1 MANAQTPTPADYAT
15 HFRIPE
21 LKNEYYLDCFK
32 AGRKARFMAE
42 SAKQIP
48 LYSHDK
54 TRQSIYTKGW
64 QSVSEIDLMRH
75 RQKQQEQDNG
85 NKRPH

>member
-1 MANAQTPTPADYAT
+1 MPTPADYAM

-32 AGRKARFMAE
+32 AGRKARFI
-42 SAKQIP
+42 SVSDKQIP

-54 TRQSIYTKGW
+54 TRQSIFTKGW
-64 QSVSEIDLMRH
+64 QSVSDIDLMRH
-75 RQKQQEQDNG
+75 QQKQKEQEHGHSKN
-85 NKRPH
+85 H